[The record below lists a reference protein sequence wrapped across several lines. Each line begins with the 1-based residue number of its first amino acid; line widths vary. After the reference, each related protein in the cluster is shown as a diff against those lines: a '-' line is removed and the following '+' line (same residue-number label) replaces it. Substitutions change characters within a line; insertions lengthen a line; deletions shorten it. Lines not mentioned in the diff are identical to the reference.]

1 MTQADD
7 RDDNPNTARDDRRE
21 ARLAEAGTTPPSV
34 DRRRAS
40 DHTDVHDP
48 GSDAN
53 ETADGLNESEEALRH
68 AIEDVASG
76 GSPDEPTETVPVFD
90 RRSLPPKI

>member
-1 MTQADD
+1 MTQADN

-21 ARLAEAGTTPPSV
+21 ARLAEAGTASPSV

-53 ETADGLNESEEALRH
+53 ETADGL
-68 AIEDVASG
+68 EDVASG